1 MSENGSDKK
10 IGDST
15 VPGILHPYFIIDP
28 THFTNLKKQD
38 ETQKPKSSVDQPKTS
53 ANNSVD
59 NNKNKKN
66 MNSCPDKISSQH
78 RNNTAT
84 TATDIEISTTKNER
98 TTPSVDQ
105 NKTQFSLRRGKWT
118 PVSFYLFL
126 FKYFYSYFFPA
137 ELIITWYLLLITLSL
152 FI

>member
-10 IGDST
+10 IGDAT

-28 THFTNLKKQD
+28 KHFTNLKNQD
-38 ETQKPKSSVDQPKTS
+38 ETQKPKSPVDQPQTS

-59 NNKNKKN
+59 NNHKKKKKN
-66 MNSCPDKISSQH
+66 MNICPDKISSQH

-84 TATDIEISTTKNER
+84 TTTDIEISTTKHER

-118 PVSFYLFL
+118 PVSFDIFIRT
-126 FKYFYSYFFPA
+126 FFQ
-137 ELIITWYLLLITLSL
+137 WSS
-152 FI
+152 